1 MFDSLSWRLRRNLPT
16 LRTRGLSYCVVRV
29 RLKDGRVFRNVV
41 INEKFKLDDPT
52 SAPFH
57 VRDIADLWWDGYRG
71 SERSM
76 IPEPVP
82 LGESG

>member
-1 MFDSLSWRLRRNLPT
+1 MFNALSWRLRRNLPV
-16 LRTRGLSYCVVRV
+16 LRNDGLSYCVVRV
-29 RLKDGRVFRNVV
+29 RLKDGRVYRNVV
-41 INEKFKLDDPT
+41 INEKFRLDDPA

-76 IPEPVP
+76 TPVPVP
-82 LGESG
+82 LGEAG